1 VGIWVRMENGKLR
14 SGLCSEARQRV
25 NYSGLIAL
33 TGEGCDHPNGILC
46 QATDSASLFW
56 MPLSEF
62 TWTKVSVDL
71 ANLILETADLPAAAV
86 VNDIV
91 KRMTMQGL
99 IVTLM
104 PELRFGEL

>member
-1 VGIWVRMENGKLR
+1 
-14 SGLCSEARQRV
+14 
-25 NYSGLIAL
+25 
-33 TGEGCDHPNGILC
+33 
-46 QATDSASLFW
+46 